1 MEPSISLRCPPGD
14 EGLQPPVRV
23 VRLFEGSGRFLS
35 CHADVLLS
43 RFSPPHHSASGW
55 FPSALGRAT
64 VRPGQFSRGIV
75 DPKRII
81 PVTTVLGFAWTCKVH
96 IRANS
101 LQKPCFGPNFLLL
114 KFRSN

>member
-23 VRLFEGSGRFLS
+23 VRPFEGSGRFLS

-64 VRPGQFSRGIV
+64 VRRGRTVFPGGIV
-75 DPKRII
+75 DPNYSGNHRIRVCMDVQSSHTSEQSAKTVLWPYFFVVKI
-81 PVTTVLGFAWTCKVH
+81 PV
-96 IRANS
+96 
-101 LQKPCFGPNFLLL
+101 
-114 KFRSN
+114 